1 MTLAIRAAEAPA
13 EPPACQAVSPAM
25 RLLLKQHQTKRKRG
39 GIPPA
44 ASSIDF
50 IAKALRP
57 NYSAGDKELE
67 VYLSADLE
75 NARVEG

>member
-1 MTLAIRAAEAPA
+1 
-13 EPPACQAVSPAM
+13 M